1 MFLIEYTVL
10 FLLDYYLIHLLK
22 TDDAKFAF
30 NLYGTESNNMKKT
43 SFVLAMAFALVFI
56 SQGAFADVNSDI
68 EALKKGQAQMQK
80 DLAEIKKLIKA
91 IPAGRRGQARPPFKP
106 QDLTVEGAPFLG
118 SADAPVTIVEF
129 TDYQCPFCKR
139 HTKNTMGQ
147 LVKEYVDA
155 GKVKYI
161 LREFPLVSIHPQ
173 AHKLSQA
180 ALCAGDQGKY
190 WEMHDRFFAGKKPTP
205 KTIDADVEALGLD
218 GATFKECY
226 DSGKHKKTVDKDI
239 ADGSKLGVRGTPS
252 FFFGKTSGSNKIHAT
267 AMLRGAQG
275 FPQFKKEIEK
285 LLNAKADAKKGS

>member
-1 MFLIEYTVL
+1 
-10 FLLDYYLIHLLK
+10 
-22 TDDAKFAF
+22 
-30 NLYGTESNNMKKT
+30 MKRS
-43 SFVLAMAFALVFI
+43 SFVLAVAMAFTLMFSA
-56 SQGAFADVNSDI
+56 QGALADESSDLKGEI
-68 EALKKGQAQMQK
+68 EALKKGQIQMKK

-91 IPAGRRGQARPPFKP
+91 IPAGGRGKARAPFKP
-106 QDLTVEGAPFLG
+106 QDLAVEGAPFLG

-139 HTKNTMGQ
+139 HAKGTMSQ

-161 LREFPLVSIHPQ
+161 LREFPLKSIHPQ
-173 AHKLSQA
+173 AYKLSQA

-218 GATFKECY
+218 SATFKECY
-226 DSGKHKKTVDKDI
+226 DSGKYAKTVDKDI
-239 ADGSKLGVRGTPS
+239 AEGSKLGVRGTPS
-252 FFFGKTSGSNKIHAT
+252 FFFGKTAGASKIRAT

-285 LLNAKADAKKGS
+285 LLNAKDAKKGS

>member
-1 MFLIEYTVL
+1 MR
-10 FLLDYYLIHLLK
+10 K
-22 TDDAKFAF
+22 
-30 NLYGTESNNMKKT
+30 S
-43 SFVLAMAFALVFI
+43 SFILALVMALTLIF
-56 SQGAFADVNSDI
+56 SAQGVFADENGDLKNEI
-68 EALKKGQAQMQK
+68 EALKKGQSQMQK

-91 IPAGRRGQARPPFKP
+91 IPSRPARKARAPFKP

-139 HTKNTMGQ
+139 HTKNTMGK
-147 LVKEYVDA
+147 LVKEYVDS

-190 WEMHDRFFAGKKPTP
+190 WEMHDRFFDVRKASP
-205 KTIDADVEALGLD
+205 KTIDADAEALGLD
-218 GATFKECY
+218 MATFKECY
-226 DSGKHKKTVDKDI
+226 DSEKYKKTVDKDI
-239 ADGSKLGVRGTPS
+239 ADGSKMGVRGTPS
-252 FFFGKTSGSNKIHAT
+252 FFFGKTEGATKIRAT

-275 FPQFKKEIEK
+275 FPQFKVEIEK